1 MLRAPLDSGC
11 VRSGPWRS
19 AALAALGV
27 WAVTQV
33 AHVVISFLSTLG
45 PGGLPGG
52 IVHAWYQ
59 WDTVWF
65 TKIAEHGYAAS
76 GPFAP
81 AFFPL
86 YPMLIAPFGSHA
98 FVGGLVVANLAFYA
112 ALVLLYR
119 LATEESDADNAGR
132 VLWYVVA
139 FPTGF
144 FLTAAYNTA
153 LFLALTVGSVYALRR
168 QRWWLAGLLGALA
181 TATRSSGLLL
191 LLPMA
196 YEYVRLYRWKIKPV
210 LASLVLV
217 PAGLVGFMVYT
228 GVVLHDPLAFVH
240 AQSHWS
246 RHLDWPWSALYRQ
259 LSTIAGHKLFAD
271 TSAHNLMDLGAVLL
285 ATALVTLCFV
295 GPWKLRRDQY
305 ALGVYAAALV
315 LFMVIFPNT
324 GTRTPYPLQSSAR
337 FFLEVFPAFLILGRI
352 GARTLVDRGYLVL
365 GVAAQALLLDAFLHG
380 GWVA

>member
-1 MLRAPLDSGC
+1 
-11 VRSGPWRS
+11 
-19 AALAALGV
+19 
-27 WAVTQV
+27 
-33 AHVVISFLSTLG
+33 
-45 PGGLPGG
+45 
-52 IVHAWYQ
+52 
-59 WDTVWF
+59 
-65 TKIAEHGYAAS
+65 
-76 GPFAP
+76 
-81 AFFPL
+81 
-86 YPMLIAPFGSHA
+86 
-98 FVGGLVVANLAFYA
+98 
-112 ALVLLYR
+112 
-119 LATEESDADNAGR
+119 
-132 VLWYVVA
+132 
-139 FPTGF
+139 
-144 FLTAAYNTA
+144 
-153 LFLALTVGSVYALRR
+153 
-168 QRWWLAGLLGALA
+168 
-181 TATRSSGLLL
+181 
-191 LLPMA
+191 
-196 YEYVRLYRWKIKPV
+196 V